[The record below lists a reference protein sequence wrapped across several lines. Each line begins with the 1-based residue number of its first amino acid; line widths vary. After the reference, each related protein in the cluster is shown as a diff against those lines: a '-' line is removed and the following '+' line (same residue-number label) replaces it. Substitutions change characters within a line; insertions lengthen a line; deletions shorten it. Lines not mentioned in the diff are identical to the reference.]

1 MNGEQL
7 GRHLLALCVACL
19 CGSAPQLARA
29 QKPEVVAPTQIAAEP
44 VPYPPDAH
52 GAAEV
57 VLELVIAQDG
67 SVGDVQVREGDEP
80 FASAARRAVTQWQ
93 FTPATRDGIPIRAR
107 IAAKVWFREPE
118 LAPAAPAPSAAT
130 APTVAGEPTQN
141 ATPKREAAPP
151 APTEI
156 RVVGEERQELGSLH
170 IPRSETRLIPGAFA
184 DPFRVVEVLPG
195 VAPVLSGIP
204 YFYVR
209 GAPPGDVGYRID
221 DIPVPLLFHV
231 GAGPSVIAPALVDRV
246 DLFPGAYPAEHGRVA
261 GAVIAGETLGPSTV
275 THGEAQARIF
285 DAGAM
290 IETPFANGRGSV
302 LLGGRYGYT
311 QAILSLVAP
320 DYGLNY
326 WDYQA
331 RIAYRVNATD
341 TISAFAFGALD
352 QLSNEVVHRTLF
364 DTQFH
369 RLDLRWDRHQEQ
381 SHVRVALTLGAD
393 HVLNGQEGPAAR
405 GSELRD
411 TTARIRVEA
420 SQRVSPKLRLRG
432 GADAG
437 ASNVKTELDYVG
449 QQVLSQP
456 ARVDYAGGA
465 YADAIWRP
473 ARAAELV
480 PGVRLDLTRA
490 REQNHV
496 FVEPRLGTRLRIAQ
510 GVAWVSAFGVAH
522 QMPTQSVRVPGR
534 APNGLEL
541 AQQEAWQ
548 ATTGVEFVLP
558 SSMLGKVSLFHNWV
572 DALDANV
579 TGRSYGAEFFVRRNF
594 SERLGGFIS
603 YTLSRTTYTTIRETY
618 QAEFD
623 RPHILSLVLGYDL
636 GNGWRVGGRTL
647 WESGRRYAV
656 ACPTPDCGPGDPTAP
671 RPYIVMGRTHS
682 FFRLDFRLE
691 KRWRLAAGRWI
702 SGTFEWFNATL
713 SKENNSVDWDPVR
726 GGLIMTDR
734 SPLTLPSI
742 GVEMGF

>member
-1 MNGEQL
+1 MK
-7 GRHLLALCVACL
+7 RKKWRRLAIAAWAVGVFGL
-19 CGSAPQLARA
+19 APGVARA
-29 QKPEVVAPTQIAAEP
+29 QRPEVVAPTQIAAEP
-44 VPYPPDAH
+44 VPYPEGAH

-67 SVGDVQVREGDEP
+67 SVSDVSVREGSEP
-80 FASAARRAVTQWQ
+80 FASAARIAVLRWQ
-93 FTPATRDGIPIRAR
+93 FTPASRDGIPIRAR
-107 IAAKVWFREPE
+107 ITAKIAFREPVFVPAV
-118 LAPAAPAPSAAT
+118 APESAPKAADKSTTNSKP
-130 APTVAGEPTQN
+130 VE
-141 ATPKREAAPP
+141 P

-156 RVVGEERQELGSLH
+156 RVLGEERQELGSLH

-221 DIPVPLLFHV
+221 GIPVPLLFHV

-261 GAVIAGETLGPSTV
+261 GAVIAGETLAPSAV
-275 THGEAQARIF
+275 AHGEAQARIF

-290 IETPFANGRGSV
+290 IEQPFANGRGSV
-302 LLGGRYGYT
+302 TLGGRYGYT

-320 DYGLNY
+320 DYGLSY

-331 RIAYRVNATD
+331 RVAYRVNATD
-341 TISAFAFGALD
+341 TLSAFAFGGLD
-352 QLSNEVVHRTLF
+352 QLTNKPIDRKLF

-369 RLDLRWDRHQEQ
+369 RLDLRWDRHTEQ
-381 SHVRVALTLGAD
+381 SHVRAAFTLGAD
-393 HVLNGQEGPAAR
+393 HVLNAQEGPAGA

-411 TTARIRVEA
+411 TTARLRLE
-420 SQRVSPKLRLRG
+420 VSHRLNPKLRLRG

-437 ASNVKTELDYVG
+437 LSNVKTEIDSLGSHVVA
-449 QQVLSQP
+449 QEP
-456 ARVDYAGGA
+456 RVDFAGGA

-473 ARAAELV
+473 ARVAEIV
-480 PGVRLDLTRA
+480 PGVRVDLARA
-490 REQNHV
+490 RQQNHV
-496 FVEPRLGTRLRIAQ
+496 YVEPRLGTRLRIAQ
-510 GVAWVSAFGVAH
+510 GVSWVSAFGVAH
-522 QMPTQSVRVPGR
+522 QLPTQSIRVPGR

-541 AQQEAWQ
+541 AEQESWQ

-558 SSMLGKVSLFHNWV
+558 ASMLGKVSLFHAWV
-572 DALDANV
+572 DALDADL

-603 YTLSRTTYTTIRETY
+603 YTLSRTTYTHLTQTY

-623 RPHILSLVLGYDL
+623 RPHVLSLVLGYDL
-636 GNGWRVGGRTL
+636 GNGFRLGARTL
-647 WESGRRYAV
+647 FESGRRYAV
-656 ACPTPDCGPGDPTAP
+656 ACPTPDCGPGDPLAP
-671 RPYIVMGRTHS
+671 RPFVDMGRTHP
-682 FFRLDFRLE
+682 FFRLDFRFE
-691 KRWRLAAGRWI
+691 KRWQLAGGRWI

-713 SKENNSVDWDPVR
+713 SKEADFVSWDPVH
-726 GGLIMTDR
+726 GGLVTTDR

-742 GVEMGF
+742 GVEAGF

>member
-1 MNGEQL
+1 MGWRAIAL
-7 GRHLLALCVACL
+7 GLACL
-19 CGSAPQLARA
+19 SGLLPARAHA

-44 VPYPPDAH
+44 VPYPPNAH

-67 SVGDVQVREGDEP
+67 SVGEVKVREGSEP
-80 FASAARRAVTQWQ
+80 FASAARTAVAEWQ

-107 IAAKVWFREPE
+107 ITAKVSFREPVFV
-118 LAPAAPAPSAAT
+118 PAEPPPSAAS
-130 APTVAGEPTQN
+130 APRGAPGEPN
-141 ATPKREAAPP
+141 ENPAPKAEPVAP

-195 VAPVLSGIP
+195 VSPVLSGIP

-261 GAVIAGETLGPSTV
+261 GAVIAGETMAPSTV

-290 IETPFANGRGSV
+290 IEHSFANGRGSV
-302 LLGGRYGYT
+302 MLGGRYGYT

-331 RIAYRVNATD
+331 RIAYRLNATD
-341 TISAFAFGALD
+341 TVSVFAFGALD
-352 QLSNEVVHRTLF
+352 QLSNERVHRTLF

-369 RLDLRWDRHQEQ
+369 RLDLRWDRHTEQ
-381 SHVRVALTLGAD
+381 GHVRVAATLGTD
-393 HVLNGQEGPAAR
+393 HVLNGQEGQIDR

-411 TTARIRVEA
+411 STARIRLEA
-420 SQRVSPKLRLRG
+420 SQRLSPKLRLRG

-437 ASNVKTELDYVG
+437 ASNVTTELDHVG
-449 QQVLSQP
+449 SQVLSQP
-456 ARVDYAGGA
+456 ARVDYAGGV
-465 YADAIWRP
+465 YGDAIWRP
-473 ARAAELV
+473 ARVAELV
-480 PGVRLDLTRA
+480 PGVRVDLIRS
-490 REQNHV
+490 REQNHA

-510 GVAWVSAFGVAH
+510 GVSWVSAFGLAH
-522 QMPTQSVRVPGR
+522 QMPTQTVRVPGR
-534 APNGLEL
+534 FPNGLEL

-558 SSMLGKVSLFHNWV
+558 ASMLGKVSLFHNWV
-572 DALDANV
+572 DAMDAEV
-579 TGRSYGAEFFVRRNF
+579 SGRSYGAEFFLRRNF

-603 YTLSRTTYTTIRETY
+603 YTLSRTTYTVARETY
-618 QAEFD
+618 QAQFD
-623 RPHILSLVLGYDL
+623 RPHVLSLVLGYDL
-636 GNGWRVGGRTL
+636 GNGYRIGGRTL
-647 WESGRRYAV
+647 WESGWRYAE
-656 ACPTPDCGPGDPTAP
+656 ACPTPDCGPGDPMAP
-671 RPYIVMGRTHS
+671 RTYVVMGRTHS
-682 FFRLDFRLE
+682 FFRLDFRFE
-691 KRWRLAAGRWI
+691 KRWQLGAGRWI

-713 SKENNSVDWDPVR
+713 SKEADSVDWDPVH
-726 GGLIMTDR
+726 GGLVTTDR

>member
-1 MNGEQL
+1 MKRRKWRRFAIAACTGCA
-7 GRHLLALCVACL
+7 LAL
-19 CGSAPQLARA
+19 APSPSQA
-29 QKPEVVAPTQIAAEP
+29 QKPEVVAPTQVAAEP
-44 VPYPPDAH
+44 VPYPEGAQ

-67 SVGDVQVREGDEP
+67 SVSDVSVREGSEP
-80 FASAARRAVTQWQ
+80 FASSARVAVMRWQ

-107 IAAKVWFREPE
+107 ITAKVSFRDPLSVPAVAPE
-118 LAPAAPAPSAAT
+118 SAPSAADKPST
-130 APTVAGEPTQN
+130 N
-141 ATPKREAAPP
+141 AAAKSEVTEP

-156 RVVGEERQELGSLH
+156 RVLGEERQELGSLH

-195 VAPVLSGIP
+195 VSPVLSGIP

-221 DIPVPLLFHV
+221 GIPVPLLFHV

-261 GAVIAGETLGPSTV
+261 GAVIAGETLGPSAV
-275 THGEAQARIF
+275 MHGEAQARIF

-290 IETPFANGRGSV
+290 IEQPFANGRGSV

-311 QAILSLVAP
+311 QAILSVVAP

-331 RIAYRVNATD
+331 RVAYRINATD
-341 TISAFAFGALD
+341 TLSAFAFGALD
-352 QLSNEVVHRTLF
+352 QLTNKNIDRKLF

-369 RLDLRWDRHQEQ
+369 RLDLRWDRHTEQ
-381 SHVRVALTLGAD
+381 GTMRLALTLGTD
-393 HVLNGQEGPAAR
+393 HVLNAQEGPSGS

-411 TTARIRVEA
+411 GTLRLRFEA
-420 SQRVSPKLRLRG
+420 SHRLSPKLRLRG

-437 ASNVKTELDYVG
+437 VSNVKTEVDTLG
-449 QQVLSQP
+449 PQVVAQAP
-456 ARVDYAGGA
+456 RVDFAGGV

-473 ARAAELV
+473 ARVAEIV
-480 PGVRLDLTRA
+480 PGVRLDLARA

-496 FVEPRLGTRLRIAQ
+496 YVEPRLGTRLRVAQ
-510 GVAWVSAFGVAH
+510 GVSWVSAFGVAH
-522 QMPTQSVRVPGR
+522 QLPTQSVRVPGR

-541 AQQEAWQ
+541 AEQEAWQ
-548 ATTGVEFVLP
+548 ATSGFEFVLP
-558 SSMLGKVSLFHNWV
+558 ASMLGKVSLFHAWV
-572 DALDANV
+572 DALKADL
-579 TGRSYGAEFFVRRNF
+579 TGRSYGAEFFLRRNF

-603 YTLSRTTYTTIRETY
+603 YTLSRTTYTHFTQTY

-623 RPHILSLVLGYDL
+623 RPHVLSVVLGYDL
-636 GNGWRVGGRTL
+636 GRGFRLGARSL
-647 WESGRRYAV
+647 YESGRRYAV
-656 ACPTPDCGPGDPTAP
+656 ACPTPDCGPGDPQAP
-671 RPYIVMGRTHS
+671 RRFVEMGRTHS
-682 FFRLDFRLE
+682 FFRLDFRFE
-691 KRWRLAAGRWI
+691 KRWQLAAGRWL

-713 SKENNSVDWDPVR
+713 SKEADNVSWDPVH
-726 GGLIMTDR
+726 GGMVTTDR
-734 SPLTLPSI
+734 AALTLPSI
-742 GVEMGF
+742 GIEAGF

>member
-1 MNGEQL
+1 MRRNNLRRFAIAVCMG
-7 GRHLLALCVACL
+7 GLLAL
-19 CGSAPQLARA
+19 APSYARA
-29 QKPEVVAPTQIAAEP
+29 QKPEVVPPTQLAAEP
-44 VPYPPDAH
+44 VPYPEGAR

-67 SVGDVQVREGDEP
+67 SVTDVSVREGNEP
-80 FASAARRAVTQWQ
+80 FASAARVAVARWQ
-93 FTPATRDGIPIRAR
+93 FSAATRDGIPIRAR
-107 IAAKVWFREPE
+107 ITAKVTFREPVFV
-118 LAPAAPAPSAAT
+118 PAASPDSTPSTPDQAASAAK
-130 APTVAGEPTQN
+130 PSNPVEP
-141 ATPKREAAPP
+141 P
-151 APTEI
+151 PTEI

-231 GAGPSVIAPALVDRV
+231 GAGPSVIAPALVERV
-246 DLFPGAYPAEHGRVA
+246 DLYPGAYPAQHGRVA
-261 GAVIAGETLGPSTV
+261 GAVIAGETMAPSAV
-275 THGEAQARIF
+275 AHGEAQARIF

-290 IETPFANGRGSV
+290 VEHPFANGRGSV
-302 LLGGRYGYT
+302 ALGGRYGYT

-331 RIAYRVNATD
+331 RIAYRINATD
-341 TISAFAFGALD
+341 TLSAFAFGALD
-352 QLSNEVVHRTLF
+352 QLRNENIHRTLF

-369 RLDLRWDRHQEQ
+369 RLDLRWDRHTEQ
-381 SHVRVALTLGAD
+381 SHFRVALTLGTD
-393 HVLNGQEGPAAR
+393 HVLNAQEGPSGA

-411 TTARIRVEA
+411 STARLRFEA
-420 SQRVSPKLRLRG
+420 SHRVSKQLRLRA

-437 ASNVKTELDYVG
+437 PSNVKTEEDRLG
-449 QQVLSQP
+449 SQVISQP
-456 ARVDYAGGA
+456 ARVDFAGGV
-465 YADAIWRP
+465 YGDAIWRP
-473 ARAAELV
+473 ARVAELV
-480 PGVRLDLTRA
+480 PGLRIDFARA
-490 REQNHV
+490 RQQNHAY
-496 FVEPRLGTRLRIAQ
+496 VEPRLGTRLRVAQ
-510 GVAWVSAFGVAH
+510 GISWVSAFGIAH
-522 QMPTQSVRVPGR
+522 QLPTQSVRVPGR

-541 AQQEAWQ
+541 AEQEAWQ

-558 SSMLGKVSLFHNWV
+558 ASMLGKVSLFHAWV
-572 DALDANV
+572 DALNADL
-579 TGRSYGAEFFVRRNF
+579 TGRAYGAEFFLRRNF

-603 YTLSRTTYTTIRETY
+603 YTLSRTTYTRIRETY

-623 RPHILSLVLGYDL
+623 RPHVLSLVLGYDL
-636 GNGWRVGGRTL
+636 GAGFRLGGRTL

-656 ACPTPDCGPGDPTAP
+656 ACPTPDCGPGDPNAP
-671 RPYIVMGRTHS
+671 RTFIDMGRTHS
-682 FFRLDFRLE
+682 FFRLDFRFE
-691 KRWRLAAGRWI
+691 KRWQLAGGRWI

-713 SKENNSVDWDPVR
+713 SKEADYVSWDPVH
-726 GGLIMTDR
+726 GGLVTTDR

-742 GVEMGF
+742 GVEAGF